1 MKLGEIF
8 RDGVIFQKGKP
19 IRVFGESEGEASITF
34 AGNERKVPGGK
45 FVAEFPE
52 MDYGGPYE
60 LVARDEKET
69 VKVSDIYIGEILLCS
84 GQSNMQFR
92 MGEGAVEVEPREAD
106 DMLRIFVSDRIEK
119 AEPLTPADGW
129 TKARPENIDKWSA
142 IGYQAGRELRKK
154 GVPAVGIVA
163 CSQGASVIQ
172 SWIDEKVFVGSE
184 VDIHAEEFNFDFRHP
199 LYSAWNANG
208 RLYHYM
214 FERLVP
220 FSFGGVVWY
229 QGESNASVPEGK
241 IYDGMLDMMI
251 RNWRGA
257 LRDEK
262 LFFIVIQIADNIHE
276 GEGWKEIQEAE
287 LRVEKLTP
295 YVKTVISADV
305 CENDMIHPVTKWKL
319 AKRVADCY
327 FTEVVK

>member
-19 IRVFGESEGEASITF
+19 IRVFGESDGAAIIAF
-34 AGNERKVPGGK
+34 AGNERKTSGGH
-45 FVAEFPE
+45 FVVEFPA

-60 LVARDEKET
+60 LVASDEKET
-69 VKVSDIYIGEILLCS
+69 IRISDICIGEILLCS

-92 MGEGAVEVEPREAD
+92 MGEGAVEVEPREHD

-129 TKARPENIDKWSA
+129 TKADPENIDKWSA
-142 IGYQAGRELRKK
+142 IGYQVGRELRKK

-172 SWIDEKVFVGSE
+172 SWIDEKIFVGSE
-184 VDIHAEEFNFDFRHP
+184 LDIKAEEFNTAISNP
-199 LYSAWNANG
+199 VYSAWNGNG
-208 RLYHYM
+208 KLYHYM

-229 QGESNASVPEGK
+229 QGESNSSVREGQ
-241 IYDGMLDMMI
+241 IYDRMLEMMI
-251 RNWRGA
+251 RNWRDV

-262 LFFIVIQIADNIHE
+262 LFFIVIQISDFTR
-276 GEGWKEIQEAE
+276 GEGWKEVQAAE
-287 LRVEKLTP
+287 LRAEKLIPDVRTI
-295 YVKTVISADV
+295 ISADV
-305 CENDMIHPVTKWKL
+305 CEVGMIHPVTKWKL
-319 AKRVADCY
+319 SKRVADCY
-327 FTEVVK
+327 FTEVMK